1 METRDT
7 FFTNDEGLVIGFDI
21 FLASTQFFN
30 PPIPMEHA
38 QAFYDTALA
47 NVIATHPNYR
57 QDVENIIT
65 QAETD
70 GYDVDAELS
79 KYRSQLV
86 ELNGASPI
94 E

>member
-21 FLASTQFFN
+21 FLASTQFFD
-30 PPIPMEHA
+30 PPIPMDQA
-38 QAFYDTALA
+38 QAVYDVAIA
-47 NVIATHPNYR
+47 NVLAAHPNYR
-57 QDVENIIT
+57 QDVEDIIT
-65 QAETD
+65 QGEAD
-70 GYDVDAELS
+70 GYDVDTELS